1 MDVTNKLQKVL
12 IFFAYDGFVSVLEKV
27 TTPFMTLV
35 ESERIACHK
44 AAHDFAEWR
53 KTCAQQEME
62 VVWNERPGVALG
74 LGFIEDQSKTFQ
86 K

>member
-1 MDVTNKLQKVL
+1 MDVTNKLQEVR
-12 IFFAYDGFVSVLEKV
+12 IFFTDDGFISVLEKV

-35 ESERIACHK
+35 ESERIAGHK
-44 AAHDFAEWR
+44 ATHDLAEWR

-62 VVWNERPGVALG
+62 VVWNKRPGVALS
-74 LGFIEDQSKTFQ
+74 LSFIEDQSKTFQ